1 MITIYGCSTST
12 AVVDRCGCIRAGEVR
27 GRPPRSIEGVWSTNA
42 AAVAA
47 LDRVGAAAWCGY
59 VDELLERVG
68 RHVVRPESRTRL
80 GAMVLALLSRQGPRN
95 CWSLAEQAGEARPW
109 GMQHLLARAVWD
121 TDAVAGELRAFVV
134 EHLGAADGILVVDET
149 GDLKKGRSTVGV
161 QRQYTGTAGRI
172 ENAQV
177 AVYLGYA
184 SRHGHAMVDRE
195 LYLPRCWAED
205 PERCAA
211 AGVPAA
217 VGFATKPALAT
228 VLIERALDA
237 GVPARW
243 VTADEVY
250 GADPRLI
257 GCLESR
263 GIGYVLAIA
272 GNRRLPID
280 AAARRT
286 AAH

>member
-109 GMQHLLARAVWD
+109 GMQHLLVARGAGGRGPAVG
-121 TDAVAGELRAFVV
+121 DAAPAGPGGVGHRRGRRRAARLRR
-134 EHLGAADGILVVDET
+134 GP
-149 GDLKKGRSTVGV
+149 
-161 QRQYTGTAGRI
+161 
-172 ENAQV
+172 
-177 AVYLGYA
+177 
-184 SRHGHAMVDRE
+184 
-195 LYLPRCWAED
+195 PRC
-205 PERCAA
+205 C
-211 AGVPAA
+211 
-217 VGFATKPALAT
+217 
-228 VLIERALDA
+228 
-237 GVPARW
+237 
-243 VTADEVY
+243 
-250 GADPRLI
+250 
-257 GCLESR
+257 
-263 GIGYVLAIA
+263 
-272 GNRRLPID
+272 RRD
-280 AAARRT
+280 SGR
-286 AAH
+286 